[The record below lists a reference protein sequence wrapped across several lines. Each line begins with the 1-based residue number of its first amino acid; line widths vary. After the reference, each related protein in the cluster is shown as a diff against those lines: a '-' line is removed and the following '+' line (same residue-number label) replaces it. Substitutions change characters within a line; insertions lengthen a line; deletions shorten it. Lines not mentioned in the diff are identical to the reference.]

1 MVTTIAILSL
11 IGMILS
17 LFDNFFNHEKIDV
30 NLLFSAILTIVL
42 WETNITLSII
52 TICITAV
59 IAILGVADNNQ

>member
-17 LFDNFFNHEKIDV
+17 
-30 NLLFSAILTIVL
+30 
-42 WETNITLSII
+42 